1 MSGED
6 FVYILCCS
14 VYISHALQRESSAQL
29 NERTQHQN
37 RQALNY
43 NSSNIYSPNH
53 HRTRKPGILS
63 IFAI

>member
-6 FVYILCCS
+6 LGYLLSRS

-37 RQALNY
+37 RQAMNY
-43 NSSNIYSPNH
+43 DSSNIYSPNH